1 MVSSVTQLAISWP
14 HLLTYE
20 QTGGSPVLNYKIR
33 FNQGSLINL
42 WVDIDII
49 PASSTPNYLIEGLSP
64 GEDYQI
70 AIQAENI
77 HGFSKNS
84 LSNIFTQRAASQPS
98 QPSQVVVKNY
108 NTLIELKWAAPF
120 QNHQSIIGFEV
131 WVRDRR
137 ATALQQGEEVF
148 VEVCQGEWL
157 ECRI

>member
-1 MVSSVTQLAISWP
+1 M
-14 HLLTYE
+14 
-20 QTGGSPVLNYKIR
+20 
-33 FNQGSLINL
+33 
-42 WVDIDII
+42 DIDII
-49 PASSTPNYLIEGLSP
+49 PAFSAPNYLIEGLSP

-77 HGFSKNS
+77 HGFSNNS
-84 LSNIFTQRAASQPS
+84 LANFFTQRAASQPS

-108 NTLIELKWAAPF
+108 STLIELKWAAPF
-120 QNHQSIIGFEV
+120 QNHQPIIGFEV

-137 ATALQQGEEVF
+137 ATAQQQGEEVF